1 MYNKHIDFS
10 FFIFC
15 PTQDPDNVIFVMDA
29 TIGQACEAQVNM
41 MNQPLVM
48 FYPHSLEF
56 FFSIYCCNLQKWFTL
71 IFVLFTFLGKGIQ
84 RESRCCFSYCYQVRW
99 PCKRW
104 WCIECV
110 SIWKLRSYLHFLYW
124 VKGFFFSI
132 CNQIFPFVTNNTL

>member
-1 MYNKHIDFS
+1 MLYLDSKDLYNKHIDFS

-56 FFSIYCCNLQKWFTL
+56 LLAYIAAAL
-71 IFVLFTFLGKGIQ
+71 KGG
-84 RESRCCFSYCYQVRW
+84 
-99 PCKRW
+99 
-104 WCIECV
+104 
-110 SIWKLRSYLHFLYW
+110 LL
-124 VKGFFFSI
+124 
-132 CNQIFPFVTNNTL
+132 

>member
-1 MYNKHIDFS
+1 MLYLDSMDLYNKHSILTFL

-56 FFSIYCCNLQKWFTL
+56 LLAYIAA
-71 IFVLFTFLGKGIQ
+71 TFKGG
-84 RESRCCFSYCYQVRW
+84 
-99 PCKRW
+99 
-104 WCIECV
+104 
-110 SIWKLRSYLHFLYW
+110 LL
-124 VKGFFFSI
+124 
-132 CNQIFPFVTNNTL
+132 

>member
-1 MYNKHIDFS
+1 MLTSLCLFSEQIAVFGQYGFVQQTLFIDFS

-56 FFSIYCCNLQKWFTL
+56 LLAYIAASL
-71 IFVLFTFLGKGIQ
+71 KGG
-84 RESRCCFSYCYQVRW
+84 
-99 PCKRW
+99 
-104 WCIECV
+104 
-110 SIWKLRSYLHFLYW
+110 LL
-124 VKGFFFSI
+124 
-132 CNQIFPFVTNNTL
+132 